1 MADDQRPPGHSG
13 NEAFAFT
20 VGAKEFQTHD
30 PIVDARKILTDA
42 GFLPADDHILIQI
55 LQHGTRAV
63 GLDEEVDLRHRGT
76 EHFEAFASDRVF
88 DFTIDERGYAW
99 GAPLISEPRLRSLA
113 AVPEDKALVLER
125 SDEPPRVLKPEDRL
139 DLAARGVEHLL
150 TLNRFVTVTYNH
162 DHKFELERRAYSGA
176 ELKREFSVP
185 AGYVLDLVKENG
197 DFEELKDDAIV
208 HVRDGMEFISHAPCG
223 KSS

>member
-1 MADDQRPPGHSG
+1 MADDQCPPEHTG

-20 VGAKEFQTHD
+20 VGVKEFQTHD

-42 GFLPADDHILIQI
+42 GFLPADDHVLIQL

-63 GLDEEVDLRHRGT
+63 GLDEEVDLRHPGT

-88 DFTIDERGYAW
+88 DFTIDERGYVW
-99 GAPLISEPRLRSLA
+99 GVLLISEPRLRSLA
-113 AVPEDKALVLER
+113 TVSEDKVLVLER
-125 SDEPPRVLKPEDRL
+125 HDEPPRVLKPEDQL
-139 DLAARGVEHLL
+139 DLATRGVEHLL
-150 TLNRFVTVTYNH
+150 TLSRFVTVIYNH
-162 DHKFELERRAYSGA
+162 DHKFELERGAYTGA
-176 ELKREFSVP
+176 ELMLKFSVP

-197 DFEELKDDAIV
+197 DFEELKDSTIV